1 MKKII
6 SALLSALTAASL
18 TLTTFGCSTDKKIE
32 NTTASVNLDI
42 NPSIELVVDGKGIV
56 VAVRGVNDDGVT
68 LLYGEDGIIGVDV
81 QIAVEKITSIAVDL
95 GYISD
100 GRNQV
105 VDTTVNADGDKLS
118 ASVTAK
124 VNAGISAAA
133 TESGIEIEAS
143 AEGSYSLNRQL
154 EELKKQYPDDKVIQ
168 SLTIAK
174 FRLALSVSQ
183 TCDISIEAA
192 VRLSNSELLSKLEA
206 ADKAIEAYAT
216 DAYLA
221 AKKQALA
228 AYDKAV
234 ELKALAVYGQ
244 YYLTHMTEHPATC
257 YYGAAYQMYASA
269 RLGLNTVADLIE
281 ASAKV
286 SDYELDEKQVK
297 AVLDALGLEDADV
310 ELLKKD
316 GKITIASVEAYADKY
331 FKNSPAGE
339 ALELKKRNL
348 SQAIANAEAEIKPVV
363 SKIAEEYKTWIEAQ
377 TSQSDV
383 IVNGLKPVLESMK
396 NFATLNPAI
405 NNIISDIDEMT
416 EDYEALSDSVKALL
430 NGDTATVEQLRTI
443 ADGYGTIADKYLQKI
458 ESDLSEEEK
467 KTIETN
473 RKAVIDACAQER
485 QTLENAMDDA
495 AKAAKDWIKRVK
507 EELKNKTAD

>member
-6 SALLSALTAASL
+6 GTLLSALIVASL
-18 TLTTFGCSTDKKIE
+18 TLTSFGCSTDKKSE

-42 NPSIELVVDGKGIV
+42 NPSIELVVDEKGIV

-81 QIAVEKITSIAVDL
+81 QIAVEKIVDIAVEL

-100 GRNQV
+100 GQNQV

-133 TESGIEIEAS
+133 TESGIEITAS

-154 EELKKQYPDDKVIQ
+154 EEFKKQYPEDKVVQ
-168 SLTIAK
+168 SLTTAK

-183 TCDISIEAA
+183 TCDISIETA
-192 VRLSNSELLSKLEA
+192 VRLSNSELLKKLEA
-206 ADKAIEAYAT
+206 ADKAIETYAT

-228 AYDKAV
+228 AYDKSV
-234 ELKALAVYGQ
+234 ELKALAVYHQ
-244 YYLTHMTEHPATC
+244 YYLTHMKEHPATC

-281 ASAKV
+281 ASASV

-297 AVLDALGLEDADV
+297 AVLDALGLEDADI

-316 GKITIASVEAYADKY
+316 GKITISSVEAYADKY
-331 FKNSPAGE
+331 FKNSPVGE

-363 SKIAEEYKTWIEAQ
+363 GKIVEEYKAWIETQVA
-377 TSQSDV
+377 QSDV
-383 IVNGLKPVLESMK
+383 IVNGLKPALESIK
-396 NFATLNPAI
+396 SVAILNPAI
-405 NNIISDIDEMT
+405 NNIVSDINEMT
-416 EDYEALSDSVKALL
+416 EDYEELSASVKALL
-430 NGDTATVEQLRTI
+430 NGDNATVEQLRVI

-458 ESDLSEEEK
+458 ESDLSEEEI
-467 KTIETN
+467 KTIDAN
-473 RKAVIDACAQER
+473 RKVVIDACTQER
-485 QTLENAMDDA
+485 QTLEKAMDDA
-495 AKAAKDWIKRVK
+495 AQEAKDWLKRVK